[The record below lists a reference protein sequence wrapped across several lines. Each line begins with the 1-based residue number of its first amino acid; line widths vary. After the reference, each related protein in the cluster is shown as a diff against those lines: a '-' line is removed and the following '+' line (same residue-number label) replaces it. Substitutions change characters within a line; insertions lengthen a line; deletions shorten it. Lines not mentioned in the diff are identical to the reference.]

1 MNDVEALSLKFK
13 KPGRR
18 PDFHRTAKWSGIVCE
33 HTRINHQGD
42 YSFAYAGST
51 HYLALHDLILA
62 DGTMH
67 VDDLKP
73 VPGGDLR
80 NKITYVPPQCSVTGW
95 ANPVERT
102 NSFTVLYFDPASIAE
117 ETEKLYNGAD
127 HAPLIYFEDSALR
140 STLIKLQDILTDE
153 TADDGLYAETLGLL
167 AAIELQR
174 LQSRGMS
181 ESVKSR
187 VGALSAGQEKL
198 VREFIED
205 RLSDEIRL
213 DDLAG
218 VARLSRFHFARAFK
232 ATLGEPPHRYVMK
245 RRIEKAKD
253 LLVRTQMPV
262 NDIAIATGFRSA
274 SQFNRAFKEIVG
286 VTPSTCRRTSI
297 DV

>member
-18 PDFHRTAKWSGIVCE
+18 PDFHRAAKWSGIVCE
-33 HTRINHQGD
+33 HTRINHQND
-42 YSFAYAGST
+42 YSFAYTGST
-51 HYLALHDLILA
+51 HYVALHDLILA
-62 DGTMH
+62 DGAMH
-67 VDDLKP
+67 VDGLKP

-80 NKITYVPPQCSVTGW
+80 NKITYFPPQCSVTGW

-174 LQSRGMS
+174 LQSRGLS
-181 ESVKSR
+181 ETMKSR
-187 VGALSAGQEKL
+187 VGGLSAGQEKL

-205 RLSDEIRL
+205 RLGDEIRL

-253 LLVRTQMPV
+253 LLVRTPLPV
-262 NDIAIATGFRSA
+262 NDIATATGFRSA
-274 SQFNRAFKEIVG
+274 SQFNRAFKEFVG
-286 VTPSTCRRTSI
+286 VTPSTCRRSSI